1 MTYADF
7 DVKWGVRKR
16 MEFIEFRL
24 FWYGRF
30 NRPDLSSA
38 FDISAQQATNDI
50 SMYQRHAPE
59 NCEYDP
65 KQKSYVRLPSFE
77 PNLIKK
83 AGERYLLQLV
93 AVASGWMERK
103 ETWFEEMPPVEVVS
117 LERAP
122 IDTMHLMSVLDA
134 IRLKQKLTI
143 NYHSMTGSPPSERT
157 IAPHAISHS
166 KGVWYVRAWNEG
178 HNDFR
183 DYHLNRISATS
194 NATVCD
200 IDYDLDYQWFQRI
213 NFELAPNPKLDRGRQ
228 EAISNEYAMIDGVK
242 KVPVRL
248 SHAFYLMD
256 QYNLDVAAGKIPPEK
271 QQLVLINR
279 EDVLAAVRTARTM
292 SIEALERVSE
302 Q

>member
-1 MTYADF
+1 MTHADF

-50 SMYQRHAPE
+50 SMYQRHAPG
-59 NCEYDP
+59 NCQYDP
-65 KQKSYVRLPSFE
+65 KQKSYVRLPDFN
-77 PNLIKK
+77 PNLLKRG
-83 AGERYLLQLV
+83 GERYLLQLV
-93 AVASGWMERK
+93 AIASGWMERN

-122 IDTMHLMSVLDA
+122 VDTMHLMAILDA
-134 IRLKQKLTI
+134 IRLKQKLTVS
-143 NYHSMTGSPPSERT
+143 YHSMTGAPASERT
-157 IAPHAISHS
+157 IAPHAITHS

-183 DYHLNRISATS
+183 DYHLNRIGATR
-194 NATVCD
+194 NAEPSD
-200 IDYDLDYQWFQRI
+200 IDYDLDYQWFQKI
-213 NFELAPNPKLDRGRQ
+213 NFVLAPNPLLDESIQ
-228 EAISNEYAMIDGVK
+228 VAIRNEYAMVEGTKTVA
-242 KVPVRL
+242 VRL

-256 QYNLDVAAGKIPPEK
+256 QYNLDLEEGQIPPKK
-271 QQLVLINR
+271 QQLILKNR
-279 EDVLAAVRTARTM
+279 EDVVAAVRTARMM
-292 SIEALERVSE
+292 SVEALERVSGR
-302 Q
+302 